1 MANIANKR
9 SKWTVVIRISLGVI
23 FLILGIIGLMLP
35 IVPQTVFLVLAAVLL
50 FPSHPK
56 VQLLIGKIEKK
67 YPKIHSWIHK
77 LGITTDLPDC
87 EPIPARQI
95 PGALGFPLAT
105 NAVVRDEINRNAADP
120 RCGEA
125 SEDDA
130 HR

>member
-1 MANIANKR
+1 M
-9 SKWTVVIRISLGVI
+9 SLGIV

-56 VQLLIGKIEKK
+56 VQKLIGKIEKK
-67 YPKIHSWIHK
+67 YPRIHSWIHK

-87 EPIPARQI
+87 EPIPAKQI

-105 NAVVRDEINRNAADP
+105 NPVVRDEINRNASDP
-120 RCGEA
+120 RCGEGLA
-125 SEDDA
+125 DEA